1 MLHVRFTKLV
11 RSDLM
16 LHDVGTEKACV
27 FAEHGFYILN
37 PAVVARKLIAPLGS
51 VYAFSCNLV
60 LSLIDQ
66 FVANLFQHRHDN
78 LVEKVM
84 ALYI

>member
-1 MLHVRFTKLV
+1 MHLFLLRCVARPVYEIGQVGFDV
-11 RSDLM
+11 

-51 VYAFSCNLV
+51 VYAFSCNLNGAM
-60 LSLIDQ
+60 L
-66 FVANLFQHRHDN
+66 
-78 LVEKVM
+78 
-84 ALYI
+84 